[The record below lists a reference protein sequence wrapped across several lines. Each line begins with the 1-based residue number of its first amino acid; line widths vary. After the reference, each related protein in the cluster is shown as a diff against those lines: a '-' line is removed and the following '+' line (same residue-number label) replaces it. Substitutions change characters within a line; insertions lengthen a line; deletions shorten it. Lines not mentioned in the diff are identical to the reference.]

1 MNYTEAYFI
10 DHCEG
15 GCGLGRFQY
24 ECPRCSA
31 VEDDFEIWFKEDD
44 IYNGETVLF
53 KCENCNCDLLVRRN
67 NFGYKVYLNN

>member
-24 ECPRCSA
+24 ECPKCSA

-53 KCENCNCDLLVRRN
+53 KCENCNCNLFVKYD
-67 NFGYKVYLNN
+67 NFGYKVYLNE

>member
-24 ECPRCSA
+24 ECPKCSA
-31 VEDDFEIWFKEDD
+31 VEDDFKIWFKEDE
-44 IYNGETVLF
+44 IYNGGKAFF
-53 KCENCNCDLLVRRN
+53 KCENCSRELYVKYNE
-67 NFGYKVYLNN
+67 FTYKVFINN